1 MDACERSRNNELHLG
16 PPLSQCCNPTY
27 SRGLYLYVSQKGS
40 SFGFFF
46 LSLLINTI
54 IYMHGMPWHDA
65 LSWHVNLAFNDGQS
79 SRFVLSP
86 VYTALLGHMWIVN
99 ACNCQQF
106 KYFNCFV
113 YLFSFSPFTPSPSAA
128 SNSCKSSPF

>member
-1 MDACERSRNNELHLG
+1 MHARSRNNELHLG
-16 PPLSQCCNPTY
+16 PPLSHCCNPTY
-27 SRGLYLYVSQKGS
+27 SRCLYLYESQKGS

-46 LSLLINTI
+46 PSLLINTI

-86 VYTALLGHMWIVN
+86 VYTALLGHMWILN
-99 ACNCQQF
+99 AWNSQQT
-106 KYFNCFV
+106 KYFNS
-113 YLFSFSPFTPSPSAA
+113 LFIFLLTLYPWPLAGCIW
-128 SNSCKSSPF
+128 CKSSPF